1 MIFDFLRSGGKPEYI
16 VACLGN
22 PGREYEASRHNAGF
36 RAGDYICERLGVKAD
51 RLKFQS
57 LTAISD
63 VEGKKI
69 LILKPQTFMN
79 NSGVA
84 VSEAAGFY
92 KIPPQNIIV
101 ICDDIS
107 LSPGNIRVKRKG
119 SDGGQRGLRSIIG
132 CMGSEDIQRIKIGV
146 GDRENRDIDLAD
158 WVLGK
163 PSQSDADAIS
173 ARCPDVF
180 SALCLIISGKTE
192 DAMNLYNKGATL

>member
-1 MIFDFLRSGGKPEYI
+1 MFKLFSSGPAEFI

-36 RAGDYICERLGVKAD
+36 RAADYISEKLGIKIS
-51 RLKFQS
+51 RMKFQA
-57 LTAISD
+57 LTATAD
-63 VEGKKI
+63 VEGKKV
-69 LILKPQTFMN
+69 LFMKPQTFMN

-84 VSEAAGFY
+84 VSEAADFY

-132 CMGSEDIQRIKIGV
+132 CIGSDEVQRIKIGV
-146 GDRENRDIDLAD
+146 GDRPEREGDLAN
-158 WVLGK
+158 WVLGR
-163 PSQSDADAIS
+163 PSPADEKAIGEKN
-173 ARCPDVF
+173 ADVF
-180 SALCLIISGKTE
+180 SALCLMLSGKTE
-192 DAMNLYNKGATL
+192 EAMNLYNRGGVN